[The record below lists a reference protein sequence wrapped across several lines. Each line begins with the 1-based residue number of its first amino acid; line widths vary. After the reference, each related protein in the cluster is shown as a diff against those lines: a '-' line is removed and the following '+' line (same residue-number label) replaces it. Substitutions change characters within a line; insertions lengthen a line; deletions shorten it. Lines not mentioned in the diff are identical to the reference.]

1 MSENKVEFIPYPPD
15 ASKQVADELAFQL
28 GSDQVDVER
37 GRIDM
42 RRFSY
47 LTPRAQIPMAYIAMR
62 GKTVPAY
69 KQLYILMLNLGV
81 SKQGLGRKDIIR
93 MEAASRSGGN
103 VNVTEPIEKPGWLSR
118 NITHRNWEQ
127 EQRRRMNE

>member
-1 MSENKVEFIPYPPD
+1 MSENKVEFIPLPPD

-62 GKTVPAY
+62 GKNVPAY
-69 KQLYILMLNLGV
+69 KQLYTLMLNLGV

-103 VNVTEPIEKPGWLSR
+103 VSVEESVKEPGWLER
-118 NITHRNWEQ
+118 NITRRNWRE
-127 EQRRRMNE
+127 EEMQRLRQ